1 MDSTLISFWF
11 QYQIG
16 ITAFL
21 GVLLLISLSNLWA
34 LRRLSAYR
42 PARGTPRV
50 SILIPVRNET
60 GNVGPCLGSLLAQD
74 YPEFEV
80 LALDDDSSDG
90 TGEQLT
96 QLAAQDHRLTI
107 LKGSPLP
114 EGWLGKHW
122 ASQQLAEAATGEL
135 LLFTDADTRHR
146 PGMLAA
152 AVAALEAE
160 QADLLTGFVQQEM
173 TSWGE
178 RLTVPVAFWC
188 FFSFLPFG
196 LAHRV
201 RWPWL
206 SLTNGQFMLFRR
218 RAYEA
223 IGGHAAVRDN
233 PVDDIALGQRV
244 KAQRLR
250 WRVVDA
256 GEFVLCQM
264 YRSFR
269 EALGGFT
276 KNLFAAF
283 DFRLLA
289 YLFVWLWLML
299 VTWEPLTVLG
309 LSAVGTRLPYLTT
322 WPAALAVGQSLALWF
337 IAMSRLRFPRYLALL
352 YPISISL
359 FFFIALRSLVW
370 TVAGRTTWK
379 DRPLPRPR
387 VRLI

>member
-1 MDSTLISFWF
+1 LTSFWF
-11 QYQIG
+11 QHQTG

-34 LRRLSAYR
+34 LRRLSAYSLAQR
-42 PARGTPRV
+42 TPRV
-50 SILIPVRNET
+50 SILIPVRNEI
-60 GNVGPCLGSLLAQD
+60 GNVVPCLGSLLSQD

-80 LALDDDSSDG
+80 LVLDDDSTDG
-90 TGEQLT
+90 TGEKLAQLV
-96 QLAAQDHRLTI
+96 AQDRRLTV
-107 LKGSPLP
+107 LRGRSLP

-135 LLFTDADTRHR
+135 LLFTDADTRHQ
-146 PGMLAA
+146 PGMLRA

-160 QADLLTGFVQQEM
+160 KADLLSGFVRQEVV
-173 TSWGE
+173 SWGE
-178 RLTVPVAFWC
+178 RLTVPAVFWC
-188 FFSFLPFG
+188 FFSFLPLG

-201 RWPWL
+201 WWPGL

-223 IGGHAAVRDN
+223 VGGHAAVRDN

-244 KAQRLR
+244 KAQRLC
-250 WRVVDA
+250 WRAVDA
-256 GEFVLCQM
+256 GEFIECRM

-269 EALGGFT
+269 EVLEGFT
-276 KNLFAAF
+276 KNLFAVF
-283 DFRLLA
+283 GFRLLE
-289 YLFVWLWLML
+289 YLFVWLWMML
-299 VTWEPLTVLG
+299 VTWEPLVVLG
-309 LSAVGTRLPYLTT
+309 LRALGITLPHFAT
-322 WPAALAVGQSLALWF
+322 WPAALAIGQALVLWF
-337 IAMSRLRFPRYLALL
+337 IAISRLRFPRYLALL